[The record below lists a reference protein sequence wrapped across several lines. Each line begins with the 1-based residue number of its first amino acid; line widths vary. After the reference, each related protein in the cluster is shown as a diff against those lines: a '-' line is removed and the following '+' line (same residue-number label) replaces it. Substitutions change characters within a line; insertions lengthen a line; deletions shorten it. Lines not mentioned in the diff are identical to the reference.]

1 MDSNKLANIAAKVG
15 AQVTTD
21 RNSTI
26 LNVSPDKLVESY
38 KLLLEEMP
46 EFYHLITITGLDEG
60 NLISVYYHFWKDRDF
75 LSIKTSVPKENPVL
89 DSISDLLPAAL
100 LYEVEV
106 KDMLGVSFNRN
117 PMNKQKLL
125 LPDDYPVE
133 VPPPLRKEASPEKLR
148 KLMKLE

>member
-1 MDSNKLANIAAKVG
+1 MDSNKLASIASKVG

-26 LNVSPDKLVESY
+26 LNVPPDKLVESY

-60 NLISVYYHFWKDRDF
+60 NLISVYYHFWKDREF
-75 LSIKTSVPKENPVL
+75 LSIKTGVPKENPTL
-89 DSISDLLPAAL
+89 DSISDLIPAAL

-133 VPPPLRKEASPEKLR
+133 APPPLRKEASPEKLR